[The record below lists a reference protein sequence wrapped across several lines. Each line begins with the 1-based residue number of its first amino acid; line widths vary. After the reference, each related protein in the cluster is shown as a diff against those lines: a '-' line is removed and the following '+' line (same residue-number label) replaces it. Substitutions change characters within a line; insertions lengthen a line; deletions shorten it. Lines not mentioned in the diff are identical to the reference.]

1 MIRLLVIFGCC
12 LLLVAGNSL
21 EQSQESQ
28 ELVDSTT
35 PLIDNGFPISS
46 HELPELEVPTDLDQE
61 IMDQHKI
68 NWLPVWEEQEHR
80 RFARE
85 VPEVEPTETTPSTDS
100 SSAKPPVEEVLLN
113 KDNKQCPNNAERG
126 LTNLIRVARPLL
138 PAARLKNILAN
149 AAEDPQ
155 VRSLV
160 KLLRSDRLKE
170 DVQRLRATK
179 QHQAL
184 QEFICRELKLD
195 PAYYV
200 EYVRV
205 FLDIHTLE
213 PPTSKLP
220 NRRQGIRGLLLDL
233 RDAVPR
239 ATLRDMYLR
248 LYSSDAE
255 LVNAV
260 RLIRSTKFRRMLRD
274 VRSLKEYRS
283 LTDELEKAGV
293 PLRQIQQLVANAL
306 GWSTVDLGAETV
318 ILSV

>member
-1 MIRLLVIFGCC
+1 MIRLLAIYGCC

-21 EQSQESQ
+21 EESQESQ
-28 ELVDSTT
+28 LVDSTT

-46 HELPELEVPTDLDQE
+46 HELPELEVPSDLDQE
-61 IMDQHKI
+61 VMNVHKI
-68 NWLPVWEEQEHR
+68 NWLPVWEEQDHLR
-80 RFARE
+80 VARE
-85 VPEVEPTETTPSTDS
+85 VSDQTETTQVPSTDTTS
-100 SSAKPPVEEVLLN
+100 TKASVEEVLVS
-113 KDNKQCPNNAERG
+113 KDNNQCPNNAERG

-149 AAEDPQ
+149 AVEDPQ
-155 VRSLV
+155 VRGLI

-170 DVQRLRATK
+170 EVQRLRATK

-248 LYSSDAE
+248 LYSSDTE

-260 RLIRSTKFRRMLRD
+260 RLIRSTKFRRILRD

-306 GWSTVDLGAETV
+306 GWSTIDMGAETV

>member
-1 MIRLLVIFGCC
+1 
-12 LLLVAGNSL
+12 
-21 EQSQESQ
+21 Q

-35 PLIDNGFPISS
+35 PLTDNGFPISS
-46 HELPELEVPTDLDQE
+46 DELPELEVPSDLDQE
-61 IMDQHKI
+61 VMDAHKI
-68 NWLPVWEEQEHR
+68 NWLPVWEEQEHVR
-80 RFARE
+80 IARE
-85 VPEVEPTETTPSTDS
+85 VAEVQPAETTQAPPSDSPSTKS
-100 SSAKPPVEEVLLN
+100 PVEEVLVP

-126 LTNLIRVARPLL
+126 LTNLLRVARPLL

-149 AAEDPQ
+149 AVEDPQ
-155 VRSLV
+155 VRGLI
-160 KLLRSDRLKE
+160 KLLKSDRLRE

-179 QHQAL
+179 QHQVL

-213 PPTSKLP
+213 PATSKLP

-233 RDAVPR
+233 RDAIPR

-248 LYSSDAE
+248 LYSSDTE

-283 LTDELEKAGV
+283 LTDELEKAGA

>member
-1 MIRLLVIFGCC
+1 
-12 LLLVAGNSL
+12 
-21 EQSQESQ
+21 Q

-35 PLIDNGFPISS
+35 PLTDNGFPISS
-46 HELPELEVPTDLDQE
+46 HELPELEVPSDLDQE
-61 IMDQHKI
+61 VMDVHKI
-68 NWLPVWEEQEHR
+68 NWLPVWEEQEHLR
-80 RFARE
+80 IARE
-85 VPEVEPTETTPSTDS
+85 VSEVEPAEATPAPTTDS
-100 SSAKPPVEEVLLN
+100 TSTKAPVEEVLLP

-149 AAEDPQ
+149 AVEDPQ
-155 VRSLV
+155 VRGLI

-195 PAYYV
+195 AAYYV

-205 FLDIHTLE
+205 FLDIHIAE

-239 ATLRDMYLR
+239 NTLRDMYLR

-255 LVNAV
+255 LANAV

-283 LTDELEKAGV
+283 LTDELEKAGA

>member
-1 MIRLLVIFGCC
+1 
-12 LLLVAGNSL
+12 
-21 EQSQESQ
+21 Q
-28 ELVDSTT
+28 ELIDSTT

-46 HELPELEVPTDLDQE
+46 HELPELEVPSDLDQE
-61 IMDQHKI
+61 VMNVHKI
-68 NWLPVWEEQEHR
+68 NWLPVWEEQDHLR
-80 RFARE
+80 VARE
-85 VPEVEPTETTPSTDS
+85 VSDQTQSAETTQVPSTDS
-100 SSAKPPVEEVLLN
+100 TSTKASVEEVLVP
-113 KDNKQCPNNAERG
+113 KDNNQCPNNAERG

-149 AAEDPQ
+149 AVEDPQ
-155 VRSLV
+155 VRGLI

-170 DVQRLRATK
+170 EVQRLRATK

-184 QEFICRELKLD
+184 QDFICRELKLD

-248 LYSSDAE
+248 LYSSDTE

-260 RLIRSTKFRRMLRD
+260 RLIRGTKFRRILRD

-306 GWSTVDLGAETV
+306 GWSTIDMGAETV